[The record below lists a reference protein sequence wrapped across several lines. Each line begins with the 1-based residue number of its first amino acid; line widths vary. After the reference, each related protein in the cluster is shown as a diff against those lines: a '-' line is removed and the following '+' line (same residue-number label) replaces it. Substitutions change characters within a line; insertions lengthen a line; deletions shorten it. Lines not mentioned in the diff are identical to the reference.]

1 MLLFFNIVIVGVV
14 VFYVYMSYIEYSF
27 SNYYIIIFDIFVI
40 NLGNGYNYF
49 SGIFSVFIF
58 GVYVFFWIIVDF
70 MVGYVFFEFVVNV
83 DVVGGILI

>member
-1 MLLFFNIVIVGVV
+1 MFLFIIVIIGVV
-14 VFYVYMSYIEYSF
+14 VFYVYMSYIEF
-27 SNYYIIIFDIFVI
+27 NFGFYYIIIFDVFVI

-58 GVYVFFWIIVDF
+58 GVCVFIWIFVDF
-70 MVGYVFFEFVVNV
+70 VGGYVFFEFVVDV